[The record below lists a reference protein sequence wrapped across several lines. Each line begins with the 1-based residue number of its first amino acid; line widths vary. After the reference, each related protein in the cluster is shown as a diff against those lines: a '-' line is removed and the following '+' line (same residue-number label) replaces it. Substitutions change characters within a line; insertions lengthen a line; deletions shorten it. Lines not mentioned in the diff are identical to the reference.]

1 MSCQAGPTV
10 PRTRSVHHSAGSYP
24 YRQARQGLAA
34 RFSCPSTPKT
44 LQYSML
50 TATERGCSQS
60 KYVAAKISR
69 SSVRVLRSCAVAGKA
84 IRRVARASGKRLN
97 PLFIPR
103 PFGGSHFGTGT
114 ASTVDPVKRS
124 GAQNIDE
131 RRPLPLNRACPRSR
145 PASPSIPMRGR
156 TPCDWGP
163 CPGAVRP
170 HPQIAA
176 SGRRTAGPWSVPSH
190 SAAA

>member
-1 MSCQAGPTV
+1 VSCQAGPTV

-60 KYVAAKISR
+60 KYVVAKISR

-84 IRRVARASGKRLN
+84 IRRVARASGSVSTLFLFPA
-97 PLFIPR
+97 PLAGVTSAPAPLVRWTPLKGRGRRILMNDGPC
-103 PFGGSHFGTGT
+103 
-114 ASTVDPVKRS
+114 RS
-124 GAQNIDE
+124 IEHVRAVGP
-131 RRPLPLNRACPRSR
+131 RRPVF
-145 PASPSIPMRGR
+145 
-156 TPCDWGP
+156 PC
-163 CPGAVRP
+163 AVERLVIGV
-170 HPQIAA
+170 HVLAQRDLT
-176 SGRRTAGPWSVPSH
+176 RR
-190 SAAA
+190 